1 MRCFGLVLAV
11 LVAQGCDQEKKSEY
25 PELEIG
31 IGDGDPDPP
40 PGVFVPIGRGD
51 LAEIAKVGQWLHL
64 GARALELADATVV
77 DRMGTVDADVV
88 LPLVDIDPAGTS
100 GQVVFVRWPAAKASK
115 GPLLV
120 EDAERWVLV
129 AMMFGPDR
137 VIDVEL
143 LEGEIEKDSVEER
156 RIAAMLVAATE
167 LQKHAAGAAFFTVD
181 RFQAEPTGD
190 KRKPQRVATV
200 VYALAQDQNGPDLEV
215 VIDEAKRSKPHN
227 RNKKRAPPPL
237 LVRATVVHPKGAL
250 AASPATIAADDPH
263 PLTVTRAM
271 RSGKPMQIGTASG
284 RYEIT
289 ADGTVARMTA
299 AP

>member
-1 MRCFGLVLAV
+1 MRCFGFVLA
-11 LVAQGCDQEKKSEY
+11 LLAALGCEPKKEESEY
-25 PELEIG
+25 PESEIG
-31 IGDGDPDPP
+31 VGDSEPDPP
-40 PGVFVPIGRGD
+40 PGIFVPIGRGD
-51 LAEIAKVGQWLHL
+51 LAEIANVGRWLHL
-64 GARALELADATVV
+64 GARALELANATVV
-77 DRMGTVDADVV
+77 ERMGTVDADVV
-88 LPLVDIDPAGTS
+88 LPLVDIDPQGTS
-100 GQVVFVRWPAAKASK
+100 GQVVFVRWPAAKVAK

-143 LEGEIEKDSVEER
+143 LEGEVAKDSVEER

-167 LQKHAAGAAFFTVD
+167 LHKHAAGAAFFTVD
-181 RFQAEPTGD
+181 RFQTEPTG
-190 KRKPQRVATV
+190 KKSKPERVATV

-215 VIDEAKRSKPHN
+215 VVDEPKRSKP
-227 RNKKRAPPPL
+227 KKRAPPPL

-250 AASPATIAADDPH
+250 AASPATITADDPH

-284 RYEIT
+284 IYEIA